1 MIINISGGHSKNGGA
16 VGIGGIRERD
26 LAERFSRKLVY
37 NLSEY
42 GISVSDCTDNVAL
55 TQKDNLKN
63 LLKNHKENDT
73 ENDYHILVHFNA
85 FDNKNANGSE
95 VYISCRHEKGDST
108 YLLASDF
115 LDIMKKYGFK
125 IRGIK
130 FDNKLYLL
138 RNLKNAILLEIC
150 FITNEND
157 LEKYCAYEQEII
169 DLFTFSIL
177 RWCGYDS
184 G

>member
-1 MIINISGGHSKNGGA
+1 MIINISAGHTKNGGA
-16 VGIGGIRERD
+16 VGIDGVRESVLARD
-26 LAERFSRKLVY
+26 FVSKLVY

-42 GISVSDCTDNVAL
+42 GIAVSDCTDNIAL
-55 TQKDNLKN
+55 TQKENLKN
-63 LLKNHKENDT
+63 LVENHSKNDT
-73 ENDYHILVHFNA
+73 ENDFHIIVHFNSHK
-85 FDNKNANGSE
+85 NKSANGSE
-95 VYISCRHEKGDST
+95 VFISCKHEKGDST

-130 FDNKLYLL
+130 FNSKLYILKK
-138 RNLKNAILLEIC
+138 LKNAIYLEVC
-150 FITNEND
+150 FISNEKDID
-157 LEKYCAYEQEII
+157 LYYAYEQEII

-177 RWCGYDS
+177 RWCGYDR

>member
-1 MIINISGGHSKNGGA
+1 MIINISAGHTKNGGA
-16 VGIGGIRERD
+16 IGIYEVRESVLTRD
-26 LAERFSRKLVY
+26 FVANLVY
-37 NLSEY
+37 KLSGY
-42 GISVSDCTDNVAL
+42 GISVSDCTDNIAS
-55 TQKDNLKN
+55 TKKENLKN
-63 LLKNHKENDT
+63 LLKKHKENDT

-85 FDNKNANGSE
+85 FDNQSANGSE
-95 VYISCRHEKGDST
+95 VYISCKHEKGDPT

-130 FDNKLYLL
+130 FDSKLYLL
-138 RNLKNAILLEIC
+138 RNLKNAILLEVC
-150 FITNEND
+150 FITNKND
-157 LEKYCAYEQEII
+157 FEKYCEYESEII

-177 RWCGYDS
+177 RWCGYDR

>member
-1 MIINISGGHSKNGGA
+1 MIINISAGHTKNGGA
-16 VGIGGIRERD
+16 VGIDGIRERD
-26 LAERFSRKLVY
+26 LADRFVRKLVY

-42 GISVSDCTDNVAL
+42 GVSVSDCTENVAL

-63 LLKNHKENDT
+63 LLKNHKENDA

-85 FDNKNANGSE
+85 FDKQSANGSE
-95 VYISCRHEKGDST
+95 VYISCKHEKGDAT

-115 LDIMKKYGFK
+115 LDVMKKLGFK
-125 IRGIK
+125 NRGVK

-138 RNLKNAILLEIC
+138 RNLKNAILLEVC
-150 FITNEND
+150 FITNEEDLRKYYLYEND
-157 LEKYCAYEQEII
+157 II
-169 DLFTFSIL
+169 DLLTQSIL
-177 RWCGYDS
+177 RWCGYDR